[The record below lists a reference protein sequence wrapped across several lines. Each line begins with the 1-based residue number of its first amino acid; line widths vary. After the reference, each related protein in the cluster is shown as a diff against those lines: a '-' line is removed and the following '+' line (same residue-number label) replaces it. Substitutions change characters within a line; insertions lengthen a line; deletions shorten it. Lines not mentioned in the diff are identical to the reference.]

1 MTEKRVSGEL
11 GEFRLASGRPI
22 TGTLVWYY
30 AICKREVWLMAHSI
44 APDEEHQALEMGRV
58 VHESYYTRLR
68 KEVEAE
74 GMKIDVIER
83 EGGIIYEVKTSSKFL
98 DATRLQLGYYL
109 WRLER
114 MGVKARG
121 VIAVPREKRKIP
133 VILDDDLRSRVMSA
147 LREISSICS
156 EPLPPPPVKIPF
168 CRRCAYR
175 DFCWGI
181 E

>member
-11 GEFRLASGRPI
+11 EEFRLASGRPI

-30 AICKREVWLMAHSI
+30 AICKREVWLMAHNI

-121 VIAVPREKRKIP
+121 VIAVPREKKNP

-147 LREISSICS
+147 LREIYSLCS

-175 DFCWGI
+175 DFCWGV

>member
-11 GEFRLASGRPI
+11 EEFRLASGRPI

-30 AICKREVWLMAHSI
+30 AICKREVWLMAHNI
-44 APDEEHQALEMGRV
+44 APDEEHQALEIGRV

-133 VILDDDLRSRVMSA
+133 VSLDDDLRSRVMSA

-175 DFCWGI
+175 DFCWGV